1 MGRVDHCVML
11 QSASGTHDDDM
22 LFGLP
27 YKMILTSMW
36 CIYHIHTS
44 IISPKLTKH
53 FFFNTDV
60 YDDENNSSEQIS
72 FAKYFLSIF
81 METNNYS
88 KSVIKGL
95 NIYISFL

>member
-1 MGRVDHCVML
+1 MVCL
-11 QSASGTHDDDM
+11 N
-22 LFGLP
+22 LL
-27 YKMILTSMW
+27 
-36 CIYHIHTS
+36 
-44 IISPKLTKH
+44 LTKH

-60 YDDENNSSEQIS
+60 YDDDRNSSEQIS

-95 NIYISFL
+95 NIYISSL